1 MYRRLALPIALLA
14 TACLAS
20 PAQAANHGHRHAR
33 NLTPVQKTYLR
44 QAERG
49 VAKAHR
55 YWWDRR
61 RHWYR
66 DRRGSRSDHPL
77 ATIWGIVPLFEA
89 VNAIQIAS
97 PSHRHARAVRNF
109 VRGAERYWNP
119 RLRPHPGYAAYP
131 GDHSTGGRI
140 WFDDNGWWGLAFFD
154 AYRATHSRRALDAS
168 RRALSFIMRSGWD
181 RRHGGIWWN
190 TMRKFKAG
198 ESLAS
203 STLLASLLYKQLHRR
218 SYLPLAQRL
227 ISLGDDEM
235 WNKSHGLYGAR
246 NTGGGP
252 MPYVEGPM
260 IAAHQTLCETTG
272 MQAYCLRA
280 QQLAAN
286 AYGLFGASFGMGP
299 QFDAVYVHW
308 MLDYYAHGGDRAWYG
323 VGTKV
328 ASDAIRN
335 ARNSHGVFTRAWD
348 GSSMYQH
355 GARPGMLRTHA
366 ASVSVLAWLATVKPP
381 A

>member
-1 MYRRLALPIALLA
+1 MARCITLALALLVA
-14 TACLAS
+14 ACLAA
-20 PAQAANHGHRHAR
+20 PAQAKPKQ
-33 NLTPVQKTYLR
+33 LTPTQKTYLR
-44 QAERG
+44 MAERG

-55 YWWDRR
+55 YWWDSR

-66 DRRGSRSDHPL
+66 DRRGSRSSHPL

-97 PSHRHARAVRNF
+97 PSHRHRRAVRNF

-119 RLRPHPGYAAYP
+119 RHHPHPGFAAYP
-131 GDHSTGGRI
+131 GDRRTGGRI

-168 RRALSFIMRSGWD
+168 RRALSFIMRAGWD

-190 TMRKFKAG
+190 NMRKFKAG

-203 STLLASLLYKQLHRR
+203 TTLLSTLLYKELHRR
-218 SYLPLAQRL
+218 SYLRLAQRL
-227 ISLGDDEM
+227 IAWGDDSM
-235 WNKSHGLYGAR
+235 WNEQHGLYGAR
-246 NTGGGP
+246 NNNDAA

-260 IAAHQTLCETTG
+260 IAAHQTLCRATG
-272 MQAYCLRA
+272 MQAYCIRA

-286 AYGLFGASFGMGP
+286 AYGLFGAHFGMGP
-299 QFDAVYVHW
+299 QFDSVYVHW
-308 MLDYYAHGGDRAWYG
+308 MLDYYSHGGDPAWYALG
-323 VGTKV
+323 QKV
-328 ASDAIRN
+328 ATDAIAN
-335 ARNSHGVFTRAWD
+335 ARNSKGVFTRAWD

-355 GARPGMLRTHA
+355 DAVPGMLRTHA
-366 ASVSVLAWLATVKPP
+366 SSVSVLAWLATVKPP
-381 A
+381 ATVSG

>member
-1 MYRRLALPIALLA
+1 MARCIPLTLALLA
-14 TACLAS
+14 AACLAS
-20 PAQAANHGHRHAR
+20 PAQAAKK
-33 NLTPVQKTYLR
+33 LTPTQKTYLR
-44 QAERG
+44 QAEHG

-55 YWWDRR
+55 YWWDSR

-97 PSHRHARAVRNF
+97 PSPRHRAAVRKF

-119 RLRPHPGYAAYP
+119 RMRPHPGYAAYP
-131 GDHSTGGRI
+131 GYRRAGGRI

-154 AYRATHSRRALDAS
+154 AYRATHSRRALAAS
-168 RRALSFIMRSGWD
+168 RRALSFIMKAGWD

-190 TMRKFKAG
+190 NMRKFKAG

-203 STLLASLLYKQLHRR
+203 TTLLASLLYKKLHRR
-218 SYLPLAQRL
+218 SYLRLAQRL
-227 ISLGDDEM
+227 IAWGDDDM
-235 WNKSHGLYGAR
+235 WNERRGLYGAR
-246 NTGGGP
+246 DTNDAP

-260 IAAHQTLCETTG
+260 IVAHQTLCETTG
-272 MQAYCLRA
+272 VQAYCIRA
-280 QQLAAN
+280 DQLAAS
-286 AYGLFGASFGMGP
+286 ALGFFGYRMAMGP

-308 MLDYYAHGGDRAWYG
+308 MLEYYAHGGGSTWYG
-323 VGTKV
+323 LGTKV
-328 ASDAIRN
+328 ASDAMANSRN
-335 ARNSHGVFTRAWD
+335 GKGVFTRAWD
-348 GSSMYQH
+348 GSSMFKH

>member
-1 MYRRLALPIALLA
+1 MARRRTLPVALLA
-14 TACLAS
+14 AACLAF
-20 PAQAANHGHRHAR
+20 PAQAAAKTQ
-33 NLTPVQKTYLR
+33 LTPTQKTYLR

-66 DRRGSRSDHPL
+66 DRRGSHSSHPL

-131 GDHSTGGRI
+131 GDHRTRART

-154 AYRATHSRRALDAS
+154 AYRATHSRRALNAA
-168 RRALSFIMRSGWD
+168 RRALRFIMISGWD
-181 RRHGGIWWN
+181 SRRGGIWWN
-190 TMRKFKAG
+190 NMRKFKAG

-203 STLLASLLYKQLHRR
+203 TTLLASLLYKETHRR
-218 SYLPLAQRL
+218 GYLRLAQRL
-227 ISLGDDEM
+227 IAWGDREM
-235 WNKSHGLYGAR
+235 WNDKYGLYGAR
-246 NTGGGP
+246 DNLDAP

-260 IAAHQTLCETTG
+260 IVAHQTLCQATG
-272 MQAYCLRA
+272 VQSYCTLADSLAGSAYTF
-280 QQLAAN
+280 
-286 AYGLFGASFGMGP
+286 FGDDFRMGP
-299 QFDAVYVHW
+299 QFDSVYVHW
-308 MLDYYAHGGDRAWYG
+308 MLHYYAHGGSPVWYQVAG
-323 VGTKV
+323 KA
-328 ASDAIRN
+328 ASDAHQN
-335 ARNSHGVFTRAWD
+335 ALNSHGVFTRAWD
-348 GSSMYQH
+348 GTSMWRH

-381 A
+381 S